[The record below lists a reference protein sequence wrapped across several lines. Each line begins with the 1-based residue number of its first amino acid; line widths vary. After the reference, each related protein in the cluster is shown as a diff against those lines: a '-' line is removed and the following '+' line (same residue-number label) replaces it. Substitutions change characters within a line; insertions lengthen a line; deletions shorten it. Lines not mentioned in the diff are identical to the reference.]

1 MGESLIE
8 RHRVQDEGLRVV
20 NCGSMVT
27 MQMSA
32 IRKEVG
38 NYVPAPAV
46 IRRPRALSGFIGR
59 KERVG
64 GFARPS
70 LKAHGLTVEMEG
82 IRQNWRRL
90 EVHRTHGV
98 GVKSVDIVRNTKGEG
113 SALGPS

>member
-1 MGESLIE
+1 
-8 RHRVQDEGLRVV
+8 
-20 NCGSMVT
+20 
-27 MQMSA
+27 MSA

-59 KERVG
+59 KARVG

-70 LKAHGLTVEMEG
+70 VKARRPTAEMQG

-90 EVHRTHGV
+90 EVHGTHGV
-98 GVKSVDIVRNTKGEG
+98 GVKSVDIVGNTKGEG
-113 SALGPS
+113 KALGPS